1 VGLVGLLETKVKEKN
16 GEKVAGW
23 RWVHNFHLDPKGR
36 IWVAWNPRYYQLKM
50 IHMTMQFIHYE
61 AVQVSTNTHFF
72 ITYVYGL
79 HQLQQRQELW
89 DELLSYTQ
97 IMDPWCV
104 IGDFKAIL
112 YKENRVGGDEVMMAK
127 IGDMR
132 NFVDNSELEELISIG
147 AYYSWSN
154 KIVHSKI
161 DKALANVYWHEAFNF
176 TQVIYDTQSL
186 SDHTRLLIQFPNSP

>member
-1 VGLVGLLETKVKEKN
+1 MGLVGLLETKVKEKN

-79 HQLQQRQELW
+79 NQLQQRQQLW

-97 IMDPWCV
+97 TTNPCCV
-104 IGDFKAIL
+104 IGDFNAIL
-112 YKENRVGGDEVMMAK
+112 YKEDKVGGDEVMMAE
-127 IGDMR
+127 IRDMR
-132 NFVDNSELEELISIG
+132 NFMDNSELEELRSI
-147 AYYSWSN
+147 
-154 KIVHSKI
+154 
-161 DKALANVYWHEAFNF
+161 
-176 TQVIYDTQSL
+176 
-186 SDHTRLLIQFPNSP
+186 